1 MSQKNRGFSKISEI
15 LASSMGSLKPDQ
27 NYSAY
32 ALIKNWGNLVGHQIS
47 QKSFP
52 LFIRNKILVIEVI
65 NGAWLFELSLQKKE
79 ILEKIQKSAGLEIND
94 IRLTL
99 KRPD

>member
-1 MSQKNRGFSKISEI
+1 MSHKNGDFSKISDI
-15 LASSMGSLKPDQ
+15 LASSLDVLKPDQ

-32 ALIKNWGNLVGHQIS
+32 ALTKNWANLVGHQIS

-52 LFIRNKILVIEVI
+52 LFIRNKILVVEVV
-65 NGAWLFELSLQKKE
+65 NGAWLNELSLQRKE
-79 ILEKIQKSAGLEIND
+79 ILEKIQKSAGLEIKD